1 VNKFI
6 AKFLLLTEL
15 LRHLYKMTKV
25 KTRTSPIGRL
35 LCNCKLT
42 PFTTDIS
49 FLKRQFETQILNSSN
64 MHVSLIVKVIKLKTC
79 VSKPYLFLAQY
90 ELVAQVIECTHS
102 VSKGL

>member
-1 VNKFI
+1 
-6 AKFLLLTEL
+6 
-15 LRHLYKMTKV
+15 MTKV
-25 KTRTSPIGRL
+25 KTRTIPIGRL

-42 PFTTDIS
+42 PFTIS
-49 FLKRQFETQILNSSN
+49 FLKRQFETEILNSSN
-64 MHVSLIVKVIKLKTC
+64 MQVSLIVKVIKLKTC